1 LLLYDCGRDY
11 SNVSALQERPLQT
24 LRHQPQRLS
33 ALPLQQCHKTFTPKP
48 KSRAMTREKEAQIV
62 AALQER
68 ISQRGIA
75 HTFKVARLTIRN
87 LRKKV
92 LPTYRHGSPPA
103 KFGINILDASK
114 TSRSVLA
121 GDS

>member
-1 LLLYDCGRDY
+1 VVVITQTCPHCK
-11 SNVSALQERPLQT
+11 SARCKRFGT
-24 LRHQPQRLS
+24 NRSGS
-33 ALPLQQCHKTFTPKP
+33 ARCRCNQCHKTFTPKP

-62 AALQER
+62 VALQER

-92 LPTYRHGSPPA
+92 LPT
-103 KFGINILDASK
+103 
-114 TSRSVLA
+114 
-121 GDS
+121 